1 MRVTHSGGSAGSRWR
16 PDQTRRLRWLVIPP
30 LLALLTGG
38 CVPRRARVEPE
49 SPPPPDRAT
58 PAVVLAEP
66 RAEPEVVPPPTAD
79 GPASS
84 RPVPTRP
91 TPGTAPSDP
100 QPEETAAPDAVPHP
114 VLSAPGDGLDATEVA
129 VLLTRVATLLDRV
142 DRPRLSPADQVQ
154 YDTAR
159 RFVDQAT
166 TASGAGNVLFARQ
179 LGKKAEALA
188 HWLAR

>member
-16 PDQTRRLRWLVIPP
+16 PHPTRRLRWLVIPP

-49 SPPPPDRAT
+49 SPPPPGRAS
-58 PAVVLAEP
+58 PAVVLAAP

-79 GPASS
+79 GPAAS
-84 RPVPTRP
+84 RPVPTRR
-91 TPGTAPSDP
+91 TPGTGPSDP
-100 QPEETAAPDAVPHP
+100 QPEELAAPDPVPRP
-114 VLSAPGDGLDATEVA
+114 VLSAPVDGLDATEVA

-142 DRPRLSPADQVQ
+142 DRPRLSTADRIQ

-159 RFVDQAT
+159 RFLDQAT
-166 TASGAGNVLFARQ
+166 TASRAENSLFARQ
-179 LGKKAEALA
+179 LAKKAEALA